1 MEAPQMGKLVILS
14 GPSGA
19 GKSTLVRRLLCECP
33 LPLELSVSATTRA
46 PRRGEQDG
54 VDYHF
59 LSHDEFRRR
68 READAFL
75 ECKEVFGRG
84 DWYGT
89 LRQTVVMGRRAGRW
103 VLLEIDVQG
112 ALAVLE
118 SNPDAIT
125 IFIDPGDTQELERR
139 LRARGTDSEASIQ
152 RRLEVARQERLL
164 ASRYQHF
171 VVNQNLD
178 QAVKELCGVLQ
189 QHAVTGGCMSDDAW
203 RSTEVDR

>member
-1 MEAPQMGKLVILS
+1 MKAPQLGKLVILS

-19 GKSTLVRRLLCECP
+19 GKSTLVRRLLVECP
-33 LPLELSVSATTRA
+33 LPLRLSVSATTRV

-59 LSHDEFRRR
+59 LTHEEFRRR
-68 READAFL
+68 REANEFL

-89 LRQTVVMGRRAGRW
+89 LRHTVTAGRGAGQW

-118 SNPDAIT
+118 STPDAIT
-125 IFIDPGDTQELERR
+125 IFLDPGDTTELERR
-139 LRARGTDSEASIQ
+139 LRARGTESEESIQ
-152 RRLEVARQERLL
+152 RRLEVARQERQQ
-164 ASRYQHF
+164 AHHYQHF
-171 VVNQNLD
+171 VVNQNID
-178 QAVKELCGVLQ
+178 QAVRELCFILQ
-189 QHAVTGGCMSDDAW
+189 QHQ
-203 RSTEVDR
+203 